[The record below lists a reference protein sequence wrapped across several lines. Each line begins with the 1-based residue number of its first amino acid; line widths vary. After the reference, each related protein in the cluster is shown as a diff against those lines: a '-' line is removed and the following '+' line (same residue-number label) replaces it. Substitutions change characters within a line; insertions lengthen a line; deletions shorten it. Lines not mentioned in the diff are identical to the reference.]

1 MSKSKGKTKSVGYQ
15 FGIRKTFTVNLED
28 AWEFMFSK
36 KGLNI
41 WLGDNQSEQ
50 FDLNTKYKTINGI
63 EGTVR
68 VFKIHSHVRMSYNKP
83 EWENSSTLQIRF
95 IPLKNKT
102 TISFHLE
109 KIKDSEQ
116 RVEVEKEWKFVITK
130 LKNAFDEL

>member
-1 MSKSKGKTKSVGYQ
+1 
-15 FGIRKTFTVNLED
+15 
-28 AWEFMFSK
+28 MFSK